1 MSENANIV
9 ANAIAT
15 YLVEHGAL
23 SLGDQLFAMRCEYA
37 RPWRSK
43 LVRHGFDACYEMP
56 VLDIAAGVD
65 LALSRLL
72 DEAQVEYD
80 ARGEAT

>member
-1 MSENANIV
+1 MSENAEIV

-15 YLVEHGAL
+15 HLVEQGAL
-23 SLGDQLFAMRCEYA
+23 STGDQIFAIRCEYA

-43 LVRHGFDACYEMP
+43 LVRAGFDACYKMP
-56 VLDIAAGVD
+56 VQDIADGID

-72 DEAQVEYD
+72 DEAQVIYD
-80 ARGEAT
+80 GK